1 MSSGHAHRTPGPPRI
16 EEVSDG
22 VFAYIQPDGSWWINN
37 MGFVAGRKHTMSIDS
52 SSTVAR
58 TTAYRDAIARTTSA
72 PVTTLVNTH
81 HHGDHT
87 NGNFL
92 FEGATIVAHEQ
103 ARRLIVE
110 DGKEGIQRL
119 QRAGIFA
126 GPDGGP
132 DWGDIEPAPPF
143 LTYTTGVDLYVDDL
157 KLEVRHL
164 GHPAHTTNDS
174 IVWLPERRVLFA
186 GDLLFNG
193 GTPFLL
199 MGSVTGAIEVVDAL
213 KRFPADVIVPGH
225 GDICTPETIDE
236 VLEYLRFVRELSVQG
251 HSAGIPPL
259 ELAREAD
266 LGKFADLTDSERIV
280 GNLHRAYLELDGAQR
295 GAPIDAIKAIGDM
308 VTFNDGNPLTCL
320 A

>member
-1 MSSGHAHRTPGPPRI
+1 MSSGRAHDSVGPPRI
-16 EEVSDG
+16 TEVSEG
-22 VFAYIQPDGSWWINN
+22 IYAYIQPDGSWWINN
-37 MGFVAGRKHTMSIDS
+37 MGFLVGRKHTVSIDS

-58 TTAYRDAIARTTSA
+58 STAYRDAIAEVTRI

-92 FEGATIVAHEQ
+92 FDGATIVAHEET
-103 ARRLIVE
+103 RRLIVA
-110 DGKEGIQRL
+110 DGKEGIERL
-119 QRAGIFA
+119 QRAGVFA
-126 GPDGGP
+126 GPHGGP

-143 LTYTTGVDLYVDDL
+143 LTYTSGVDLYVDDL

-164 GHPAHTTNDS
+164 GAPAHTTNDS
-174 IVWLPERRVLFA
+174 VVWIPERKVLFT

-199 MGSVTGAIEVVDAL
+199 MGSVTGAIEVVDSL
-213 KRFPADVIVPGH
+213 KRFGAETIVPGH
-225 GDICTPETIDE
+225 GEVCTRSTIDD
-236 VLEYLRFVRELSVQG
+236 VLEYLRFIRELAVQG

-259 ELAREAD
+259 ELARDAD
-266 LGKFADLTDSERIV
+266 LGKFADLSDSERIV
-280 GNLHRAYLELDGAQR
+280 GNLHRAYFELDGAPR
-295 GAPIDAIKAIGDM
+295 GAPIDALKAIGEM
-308 VTFNDGNPLTCL
+308 VEFNDGNPLSCL

>member
-1 MSSGHAHRTPGPPRI
+1 MSAGLAHAELGPPRV

-37 MGFVAGRKHTMSIDS
+37 MGFLTGKHHTVAIDA

-58 TTAYRDAIARTTSA
+58 TQAFQQAIGKKTSI

-92 FEGATIVAHEQ
+92 FDGATIVAHED

-110 DGKEGIQRL
+110 DGEEGIKRL
-119 QRAGIFA
+119 QTAGIFVN
-126 GPDGGP
+126 PDGGP
-132 DWGDIEPAPPF
+132 DWGDIRPAPPF
-143 LTYTTGVDLYVDDL
+143 LTFTDGVDVHVDDL
-157 KLEVRHL
+157 RCEVRHP
-164 GHPAHTTNDS
+164 GTPAHTTNDS
-174 IVWLPERRVLFA
+174 VVWIPERKVLFA

-199 MGSVTGAIEVVDAL
+199 MGSVAGAIEAVESLRQFDAET
-213 KRFPADVIVPGH
+213 VVPGH
-225 GDICTPETIDE
+225 GDVCTMAIVDD
-236 VLEYLRFVRELSVQG
+236 VLEYLAFVQDLAARG
-251 HSAGIPPL
+251 HAEGIPPL
-259 ELAREAD
+259 ELARQTD
-266 LGKFADLTDSERIV
+266 LGKFAELSDSERIV
-280 GNLHRAYLELDGAQR
+280 GNLHRAYAELGGAQR
-295 GAPIDAIKAIGDM
+295 GAPIDTLAAIGDM
-308 VTFNDGNPLTCL
+308 VAYNGGKPLTCL